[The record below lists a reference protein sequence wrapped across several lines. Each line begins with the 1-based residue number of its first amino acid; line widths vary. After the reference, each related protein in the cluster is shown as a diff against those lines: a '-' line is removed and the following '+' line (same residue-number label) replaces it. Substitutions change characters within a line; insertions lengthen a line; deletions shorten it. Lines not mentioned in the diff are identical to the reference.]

1 VSSPRIEP
9 GVRPTLTEVPRYL
22 KGELDR
28 AIADCSEA
36 IRLDPTS
43 ADAYFN
49 RAGAYS
55 RQGDPGRA
63 IADFTEVI
71 RLRPSDADAYVNRVA
86 AYRRAVADFTKALR
100 LAPRFTEVYSN
111 AIADYTE
118 AIRLAPATPLPT
130 SIGRPYIELWAM
142 RTRPPRTN
150 RSLKN

>member
-1 VSSPRIEP
+1 MSRRNLNPGTGRQGVEP
-9 GVRPTLTEVPRYL
+9 AYRTRGTAYSNRGAAYYL

-28 AIADCSEA
+28 AIADCTGA

-63 IADFTEVI
+63 IAD
-71 RLRPSDADAYVNRVA
+71 S
-86 AYRRAVADFTKALR
+86 
-100 LAPRFTEVYSN
+100 
-111 AIADYTE
+111 TE

-130 SIGRPYIELWAM
+130 CIGRPYIGLWAM

-150 RSLKN
+150 RSLKNRTRELP